1 VFLKLRHHNY
11 GFVRVNFDLVT
22 DYLRFD
28 NQSHTNINLLS
39 PTNEGGWKVIAVD
52 ETPEEIDEMLE
63 ALRAGQSHTFGY
75 RRINPDQ

>member
-1 VFLKLRHHNY
+1 MFLKLHHTNY

-39 PTNEGGWKVIAVD
+39 SAHEGGWKVIAVD
-52 ETPEEIDEMLE
+52 ETPEEIDAMLE
-63 ALRAGQSHTFGY
+63 TLQAEQTNTFGY
-75 RRINPDQ
+75 RRSR

>member
-1 VFLKLRHHNY
+1 MFLKLRHHNY

-39 PTNEGGWKVIAVD
+39 PTKDGGWKVIAVD
-52 ETPEEIDEMLE
+52 ETPEEIDAMLE
-63 ALRAGQSHTFGY
+63 ALRTSQTHTFGY
-75 RRINPDQ
+75 RRTIAD